1 MSAAAAEVS
10 APLCAARK
18 KGMKRVLL
26 IGSTGT
32 FGNRLAQHLSQ
43 MPELHIFLASRNIE
57 RADAIARLLK
67 AKGTKAKIST
77 VALDVTRNFDTV
89 LVTIKPWLV
98 IDTSGPFQTAGYDVA
113 RAALEAGAHYFD
125 LADARDFLLGFEN
138 ALNSIANEKG
148 LVARAGCSTT
158 PAITTAVVGD
168 LTQGWKRIDTV
179 DVAIIPG
186 GNNMVGPALAEAVL
200 LQAGVPVEQFRYGV
214 LDTVHGWLKSKY
226 VHVSRLGTFR
236 AAPAET
242 VDPVIMPQR
251 YALTSRM
258 SFRAGLVSVLE
269 QRGFETIAW
278 FRRRGQFKNV
288 GTLGKILVQG
298 RKLTRLW
305 SHDRGGMVIIVTGLN
320 AEGKWIESN
329 WSLLAEKGNGP
340 HVPILPIVAAVKMLL
355 ADQFTKGGRMIT
367 GEISLSQIM
376 DLFPAL
382 SISTQMQ
389 QSQSST
395 GAFETAMGSQVYASL
410 PGPIR
415 AFHDPAGYPV
425 WQGEASVERGTSLAS
440 RFVAKVM
447 GLPKAGQG
455 HTVKVSVER
464 QADASEVWTREFSG
478 KKFSSKLTL
487 GKDRKLQESFGP
499 TTFTLGLTGS
509 TLGSDL
515 PILDGRAFGIPIPGF
530 FLPTSTAREFV
541 DEQGR
546 FRFDVRLDIP
556 IFGLLVHYRGW
567 LAPAK

>member
-1 MSAAAAEVS
+1 
-10 APLCAARK
+10 
-18 KGMKRVLL
+18 MKRVLL

-32 FGNRLAQHLSQ
+32 FGSRLAQHLSK
-43 MPELHIFLASRNIE
+43 MPELHVFLASRNIE
-57 RADAIARLLK
+57 RADAIATSLK
-67 AKGTKAKIST
+67 ATGTRAEIST
-77 VALDVTRNFDTV
+77 VALDVKHNFTAT
-89 LVTIKPWLV
+89 LETIRPWLV
-98 IDTSGPFQTAGYDVA
+98 IDTSGPFQTAGYNVA
-113 RAALEAGAHYFD
+113 RAALEADAHYFD
-125 LADARDFLLGFEN
+125 LADAREFLLGFEG

-158 PAITTAVVGD
+158 PAITTAVVDD
-168 LTQGWKRIDTV
+168 LTKGWKRIDTV
-179 DVAIIPG
+179 DVALIPG

-200 LQAGVPVEQFRYGV
+200 LQAGVPVEQFRHGV
-214 LDTVHGWLKSKY
+214 LDTVHGWLKSKQVY
-226 VHVSRLGTFR
+226 VPRLGTFR

-251 YALTSRM
+251 YGLTSRM
-258 SFRAGLVSVLE
+258 SFRAGLVSGLE

-278 FRRRGQFKNV
+278 LRRRGLFQNV
-288 GTLGKILVQG
+288 GTLSKILVQG

-305 SHDRGGMVIIVTGLN
+305 SHDRGGLVITVTGLN
-320 AEGKWIESN
+320 PEGKWTETN

-340 HVPILPIVAAVKMLL
+340 HVPILPIVAAVRMLL
-355 ADQFTKGGRMIT
+355 AGQFTKGARMIT
-367 GEISLSQIM
+367 GEIPLSHIT

-382 SISTQMQ
+382 SISTQTK
-389 QSQSST
+389 QSRCSA
-395 GAFETAMGSQVYASL
+395 GAFETAMGPQAYASL
-410 PGPIR
+410 PGVIR

-440 RFVAKVM
+440 RIVAKVM

-487 GKDRKLQESFGP
+487 GKDSKLQESFGP

-509 TLGSDL
+509 ALGSDL
-515 PILDGRAFGIPIPGF
+515 PILDGRAFGIPIPRF

-546 FRFDVRLDIP
+546 FRFDVRLDLP

>member
-1 MSAAAAEVS
+1 
-10 APLCAARK
+10 
-18 KGMKRVLL
+18 MKRVLL

-32 FGNRLAQHLSQ
+32 FGSRLAQHLSQ
-43 MPELHIFLASRNIE
+43 MPELHVFLASRNIE
-57 RADAIARLLK
+57 RADAIARSLK
-67 AKGTKAKIST
+67 AKGTKSEIST
-77 VALDVTRNFDTV
+77 VALDVNRNLDTV
-89 LVTIKPWLV
+89 LETIKPWLV

-113 RAALEAGAHYFD
+113 RMALNAGAHYFD
-125 LADARDFLLGFEN
+125 LADAAEFLLGFEN

-158 PAITTAVVGD
+158 PAITTAVVDD

-186 GNNMVGPALAEAVL
+186 GNNTVGPALAEAVL
-200 LQAGVPVEQFRYGV
+200 LQAGVPVEQYGYGV
-214 LDTVHGWLKSKY
+214 QRTVHGWLKSKHI
-226 VHVSRLGTFR
+226 HVPRLGTFR

-258 SFRAGLVSVLE
+258 SFRAGLVSGLE

-278 FRRRGQFKNV
+278 FRRRGLFKNV

-305 SHDRGGMVIIVTGLN
+305 SHDRGGLVIIVTGLN
-320 AEGKWIESN
+320 AEGKWTEAN

-355 ADQFTKGGRMIT
+355 ADQFTKGARMIT
-367 GEISLSQIM
+367 GEIPLSQITG
-376 DLFPAL
+376 LFPAL
-382 SISTQMQ
+382 SISTQTQ
-389 QSQSST
+389 QSQSGT
-395 GAFETAMGSQVYASL
+395 GSFETAMGSQVYAAL
-410 PGPIR
+410 PAPIR

-478 KKFSSKLTL
+478 KKFNSKLTL
-487 GKDRKLQESFGP
+487 GKGSKLQESFGP
-499 TTFTLGLTGS
+499 TTFTLGLAGS
-509 TLGSDL
+509 ARGSDL
-515 PILDGRAFGIPIPGF
+515 PILDGRAFSIPIPNF
-530 FLPTSTAREFV
+530 LLPTSTAREFV

-546 FRFDVRLDIP
+546 FRFDVRLDLP

-567 LAPAK
+567 LTPAK